1 MQLVDALN
9 LSSIA
14 RLKQGKDTFFATS
27 CHMYKDDGKKV
38 TELCDAREVIILP
51 LWEALGFDKKGVKIK

>member
-1 MQLVDALN
+1 
-9 LSSIA
+9 
-14 RLKQGKDTFFATS
+14 
-27 CHMYKDDGKKV
+27 MYKDDGKKV